1 MSMKKIV
8 LASLL
13 VLLLPVISRAAHI
26 DTIQV
31 KSTSMNCF
39 LDVIVI
45 APEEITEDSK
55 YPVLY
60 LLHGYGGNCYSW
72 LGINPKLPTL
82 ADRDGTIIVCPNGE
96 NSWYWDSPQKENSKF
111 ETYISKELVS
121 YIDKNYPT
129 KADRCARAVT
139 GFSMGGHGGLW
150 LGIRHKDVFGAA
162 GSMSGGVDIRPFP
175 NNWEMKDLLGPLSE
189 NKTQWD
195 AYTVINQLDK
205 IKDGDLSLIIDCG
218 TADFFL
224 QVNNHLH
231 EELLKRKIG
240 HDYIIRPGAHT
251 GEYWRN
257 AVEYQ
262 WLFFKKFF
270 DGYINR

>member
-1 MSMKKIV
+1 MKKII
-8 LASLL
+8 LACLL
-13 VLLLPVISRAAHI
+13 ALLLPALSRAARI

-31 KSTSMNCF
+31 KSPSMNCF

-45 APEEITEDSK
+45 VPEGATEDSK
-55 YPVLY
+55 CPVLY

-72 LGINPKLPTL
+72 LGINPKLPTF
-82 ADRDGTIIVCPNGE
+82 ADRDGIIIVCPHGQ

-111 ETYISKELVS
+111 ETYISKELIS
-121 YIDKNYPT
+121 YIDNNYPT
-129 KADRCARAVT
+129 KADRSARAVT

-175 NNWEMKDLLGPLSE
+175 NNWEMKDLLGPLAQ
-189 NKTQWD
+189 NKTRWD

-205 IKDGDLSLIIDCG
+205 IKNGDLSLIIDCG

-231 EELLKRKIG
+231 TELLKRKIG

-270 DGYINR
+270 EGYVNR